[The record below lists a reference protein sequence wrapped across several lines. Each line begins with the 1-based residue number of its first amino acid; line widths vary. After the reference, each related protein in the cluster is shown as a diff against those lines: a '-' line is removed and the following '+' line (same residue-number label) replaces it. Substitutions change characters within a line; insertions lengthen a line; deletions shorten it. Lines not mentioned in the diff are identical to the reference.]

1 IFLYYEEN
9 ILYKKLEQIHKK
21 VYLDSKVNVF
31 HNHSVTIDKSMN
43 KLNKYKELKKSQ
55 YYFHCVYNNAN
66 IVQRSLLKLS
76 DKFTY
81 LVLMIVY
88 RLKS

>member
-1 IFLYYEEN
+1 YEEN

-21 VYLDSKVNVF
+21 VCIDSNVSVV

-55 YYFHCVYNNAN
+55 YYFHCVYNKAN
-66 IVQRSLLKLS
+66 MLQRCLLKLS

-81 LVLMIVY
+81 L
-88 RLKS
+88 